1 MGSID
6 GLLIHVTITLIPTG
20 LEKLLETTDASV
32 LSKLN
37 IMNQPMNLVKNS
49 TFETVQLCMSQFHCN
64 NIIQV
69 YSSQS
74 RKLGIEI
81 LRQ

>member
-37 IMNQPMNLVKNS
+37 MNQPIILVKNS
-49 TFETVQLCMSQFHCN
+49 YHF
-64 NIIQV
+64 
-69 YSSQS
+69 
-74 RKLGIEI
+74 
-81 LRQ
+81 